1 MNNREEMSEGMT
13 PKLPLWS
20 YQVQSDS
27 KLAVRTRKDLEIH
40 LITRALKDEG
50 FKQEFLANPKGVVE
64 KELGTKLPEELEIN
78 VLEETENTLYMV
90 LPCNPYEGM
99 SEEELKVALG
109 MTYEDVAQ
117 WVLEQQRNAFL
128 DETSSIALIARIWR
142 DEKFKQELLRDPK
155 GLMEREISLT
165 LLTDGVE
172 IKVLVENT
180 HTIYT
185 VLPDRA
191 NVGGILPVSIAAL
204 ALINVGCSPDPGTYC
219 DVTAS
224 AADYPRDCACDVD
237 TEDHVEPPCDTY
249 DPEGPAYTNSS
260 VCPRPR

>member
-50 FKQEFLANPKGVVE
+50 FKQELLANPKAVVE

-78 VLEETENTLYMV
+78 VLEETEDTLYVV

-99 SEEELKVALG
+99 SEEELKATLG

-117 WVLEQQRNAFL
+117 WVLEQQRNAFG
-128 DETSSIALIARIWR
+128 DEASTVAMIARAWR
-142 DEKFKQELLRDPK
+142 DEAFKQEFLCHPK
-155 GLMEREISLT
+155 AVVEKELVMKLPEGIEIN
-165 LLTDGVE
+165 GFE
-172 IKVLVENT
+172 ENT
-180 HTIYT
+180 NT
-185 VLPDRA
+185 VYMVLSSFQDDF
-191 NVGGILPVSIAAL
+191 NVREDLSELEMSEVSMPIV
-204 ALINVGCSPDPGTYC
+204 IGSICRYSESTPCPYSENPPPTMDDWGCRTW
-219 DVTAS
+219 
-224 AADYPRDCACDVD
+224 ACNTSDIF
-237 TEDHVEPPCDTY
+237 
-249 DPEGPAYTNSS
+249 
-260 VCPRPR
+260 CPNQ

>member
-50 FKQEFLANPKGVVE
+50 FKQELLANPKAVVE

-78 VLEETENTLYMV
+78 VLEETEDTLYMV

-99 SEEELKVALG
+99 PEEQLKASLG
-109 MTYEDVAQ
+109 MTYEDIAQ

-128 DETSSIALIARIWR
+128 DEENSVRIIAGAWR
-142 DEKFKQELLRDPK
+142 NEAFKRELRANPK
-155 GLMEREISLT
+155 T
-165 LLTDGVE
+165 LLEKEWKTKLPADIE
-172 IKVLVENT
+172 LRLFEET
-180 HTIYT
+180 FHALYL
-185 VLPDRA
+185 VLPRLRNGLGYRQNLSEAGWLDA
-191 NVGGILPVSIAAL
+191 NLENAAMLLEIASGGLGHNQGVTSTGCCSKYPVFW
-204 ALINVGCSPDPGTYC
+204 G
-219 DVTAS
+219 
-224 AADYPRDCACDVD
+224 
-237 TEDHVEPPCDTY
+237 
-249 DPEGPAYTNSS
+249 
-260 VCPRPR
+260 